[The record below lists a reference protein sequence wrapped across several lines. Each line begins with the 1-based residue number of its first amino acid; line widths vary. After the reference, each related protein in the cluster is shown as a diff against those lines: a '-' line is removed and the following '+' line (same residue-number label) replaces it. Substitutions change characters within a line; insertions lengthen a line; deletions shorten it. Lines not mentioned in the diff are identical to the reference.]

1 MAHGKDDDGVAPT
14 LIVVGRAGNRAS
26 GRCVLRDRVKPLAFD
41 VVSVMTDMGATVIGG
56 GARHVAIVSRAVVGI
71 GTENAKRY
79 IFIELFRRRR
89 RVLCVLAF

>member
-1 MAHGKDDDGVAPT
+1 
-14 LIVVGRAGNRAS
+14 
-26 GRCVLRDRVKPLAFD
+26 
-41 VVSVMTDMGATVIGG
+41 MTDMGATVIGG